1 MSTVY
6 LKRMKRRDFLKTF
19 ALGIIGLGIVP
30 EIVAQGVETPYVVPS
45 KNFDGHIKD
54 YLHKMKHFNVPHK
67 DDVKI
72 DILDYKTFESIVM
85 RLRRLQ
91 QYVGHG
97 NYQLLSFDV
106 GLRIARNYSQ
116 IGEFSRAEIKF
127 LEIVFYS
134 EAKRYGFFGQK
145 PLTKLSSR
153 INKNEVV
160 KIPYTGN
167 YLYKG
172 LSFETFNRIKQ
183 QIGEEVVLTSG
194 VRGVMKQFL
203 LFLNSVYKHNGNF
216 SLASRSLAP
225 PGYSFHGIGDFDVGQ
240 VGLGVLNFTERF
252 TTSEVFSRLNDL
264 GYLKLRYSQKNMLG
278 VRYEPWHIQIAT

>member
-1 MSTVY
+1 M
-6 LKRMKRRDFLKTF
+6 RRRDFLKTF
-19 ALGIIGLGIVP
+19 ASGIIGLGIAP
-30 EIVAQGVETPYVVPS
+30 EVLAQRVEIPS
-45 KNFDGHIKD
+45 ATLAKNSDGHIRD
-54 YLHKMKHFNVPHK
+54 YLHKIKHFNVPHK

-72 DILDYKTFESIVM
+72 DIIDYKTFESIVK

-97 NYQLLSFDV
+97 NYQRLSFDN
-106 GLRIARNYSQ
+106 GLRLARNCPQ

-127 LEIVFYS
+127 LEMVFYS
-134 EAKRYGFFGQK
+134 EAKYYGFFGQK
-145 PLTKLSSR
+145 PLSKLTAR
-153 INKNEVV
+153 IKKDEVV

-172 LSFETFNRIKQ
+172 LPFETFNKIKQ
-183 QIGEEVVLTSG
+183 QIGEQVILTSG

-203 LFLNSVYKHNGNF
+203 LFLNKAYKHKGNL

-240 VGLGVLNFTERF
+240 VGFGVLNFTDRF
-252 TTSEVFSRLNDL
+252 TTTEVFSRLNDL
-264 GYLKLRYSQKNMLG
+264 GYLKLRYPQKNMLG
-278 VRYEPWHIQIAT
+278 VRFEPWHIQITI